1 MLLLEHPHR
10 QAELLLPDTSKEVLK
25 LILQFIYTGKTEV
38 MSGHL
43 NYLHSALKHLQIKG
57 VQQVGGQDQGPA
69 EGIISTQDDKCPENI
84 IDILE
89 TNSEENLQ
97 PSRKER
103 ILLPKPGTGDSHTFK
118 KNSQSSFMF
127 DELKD
132 SNKKPF
138 KWTLQ
143 RENLLR
149 AIMMEEG
156 GRLDQQVGM
165 SGFQ

>member
-38 MSGHL
+38 VSGHL
-43 NYLHSALKHLQIKG
+43 NCLHSTLKHLQIKG

-69 EGIISTQDDKCPENI
+69 EEIISRQDDKGSENI

-103 ILLPKPGTGDSHTFK
+103 IVLPKPGTRDLHKFK
-118 KNSQSSFMF
+118 KNSQSSFLL
-127 DELKD
+127 LKD

-138 KWTLQ
+138 KWNLH

-149 AIMMEEG
+149 AIMMEGG
-156 GRLDQQVGM
+156 GRLAKQQQQGNCNNK
-165 SGFQ
+165 